1 MRPEGGGQRRTTPA
15 GNESGFTLLEMILVL
30 FLLAGVLVLVVPR
43 IVVGEDVRAT
53 GRTFIG
59 AIRSLQ
65 GLAATGQKP
74 VKLYVDLDQGAYW
87 AMTVDGREEKPPLDA
102 SWATHRTFPEG
113 VRLTDVLVG
122 QTKRVS
128 GRIELVFYPNGH
140 IDPAI
145 FHFSDAANT
154 VLAVAVESFT
164 GAIRTSDGRI
174 DPIRNQTLPD
184 RVKALLQ
191 PAAQTGALSPS
202 GAKS

>member
-1 MRPEGGGQRRTTPA
+1 
-15 GNESGFTLLEMILVL
+15 MILVL
-30 FLLAGVLVLVVPR
+30 FLLAGVLALVVPR

-74 VKLYVDLDQGAYW
+74 VKLYVDLDQGTYW
-87 AMTVDGREEKPPLDA
+87 ALMVEGREEKPPLDA
-102 SWATHRTFPEG
+102 SWATPRTFPEG

-128 GRIELVFYPNGH
+128 GRIELVLYPNGH
-140 IDPAI
+140 MDPAI
-145 FHFSDAANT
+145 FHFSDAANM
-154 VLAVAVESFT
+154 VLAVAIESFT
-164 GAIRTSDGRI
+164 GAIRTSDERI
-174 DPIRNQTLPD
+174 EPTRNQTIPD

-191 PAAQTGALSPS
+191 PAPQAGPLAPS
-202 GAKS
+202 GVKS